1 MYARIWAPNLC
12 LKCQQPLFDF
22 CVCTDVVLLTG
33 CDEMGMSSNKE
44 CLVGHSG
51 GDRQRKESEG
61 QEKDHLVMESTREEK
76 G

>member
-1 MYARIWAPNLC
+1 
-12 LKCQQPLFDF
+12 
-22 CVCTDVVLLTG
+22 
-33 CDEMGMSSNKE
+33 MSSNKE